1 MPNIDDFQQLDIR
14 TGRIVSVEEF
24 PKARKPTYKLQIDF
38 GPELGIKK
46 SCAQITANY
55 TRQQLMGRIVVA
67 IVNLPHR
74 QIGPTV
80 SEVLTLG
87 VDDADGNV
95 VLLQAER
102 LVELGQRVY

>member
-1 MPNIDDFQQLDIR
+1 MPTIEDFQQLDIR
-14 TGRIVSVEEF
+14 TGRIVAVEEF

-38 GPELGIKK
+38 GPELGVKK

-55 TRQQLMGRIVVA
+55 TMQQLMGHIVLAV
-67 IVNLPHR
+67 VNLPPR

-87 VDDADGNV
+87 VDDAHGNV

-102 LVELGQRVY
+102 TVGLGQRVY